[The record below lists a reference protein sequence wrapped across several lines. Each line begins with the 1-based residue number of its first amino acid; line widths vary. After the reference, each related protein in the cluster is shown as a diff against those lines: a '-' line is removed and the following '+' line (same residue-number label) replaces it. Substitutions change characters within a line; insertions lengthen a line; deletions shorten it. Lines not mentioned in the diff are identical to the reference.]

1 MLESGA
7 EVTMRE
13 AVLVVNPCAGRG
25 SGARLAPEV
34 VRELRR
40 LGVDAEMRLTARPRH
55 AVELV
60 AGALAGGAREVLVA
74 GGDGTIFEAVNGM
87 LAAGP
92 TDAALGIVP
101 IGTGNDFVK
110 MLGLTDWRVACARI
124 AAAGTRHVDIGRC
137 GSHHFANGVGVGFD
151 AQVAHFANGIDWL
164 SGTPVYALA
173 LLKILTFDYRRPRVR
188 IEHDG
193 GSLEQQV
200 TLVAVANGR
209 CYGGAFHVAP
219 NAALD
224 DGLLELVVA
233 EGLSRSRVLG
243 LLPRVLKGTH
253 LDHPAVTAVRSRRV
267 RITSDDPVVVHAD
280 GEILQT
286 AATSVDVELLPGALR
301 VLA

>member
-1 MLESGA
+1 M
-7 EVTMRE
+7 TMRK

-60 AGALAGGAREVLVA
+60 AKAVADGASEVLVA

-92 TDAALGIVP
+92 TRCALGIVP

-110 MLGLTDWRVACARI
+110 MLGLTDWRIACERI
-124 AAAGTRHVDIGRC
+124 AAGQSRAVDIGRC
-137 GSHHFANGVGVGFD
+137 GPHHFANGVGVGFD
-151 AQVAHFANGIDWL
+151 AQVAHFANGISWL

-173 LLKILTFDYRRPRVR
+173 LLKVLTFDYRRPQLR

-193 GSLEQQV
+193 GALEQRV
-200 TLVAVANGR
+200 TLVAIANGR

-233 EGLSRSRVLG
+233 EGLSRTRVLG
-243 LLPRVLKGTH
+243 LLPKVLKGTH
-253 LDHPAVTAVRSRRV
+253 LDHPAVTALRSRRV
-267 RITSDDPVVVHAD
+267 RIASNTPLVVHAD
-280 GEILQT
+280 GEILDL
-286 AATSVDVELLPGALR
+286 AATSVEVELLPGALR
-301 VLA
+301 VLC

>member
-1 MLESGA
+1 
-7 EVTMRE
+7 MRN

-55 AVELV
+55 AIELV
-60 AGALAGGAREVLVA
+60 AAAVADGANEVLVA
-74 GGDGTIFEAVNGM
+74 GGDGTIFEAVNGL
-87 LAAGP
+87 LAKGP
-92 TDAALGIVP
+92 TPCALGIIP

-124 AAAGTRHVDIGRC
+124 ATGQTRAVDIGRC
-137 GSHHFANGVGVGFD
+137 GKHYFANGVGVGFD
-151 AQVAHFANGIDWL
+151 AQVAHLANGIGWL

-173 LLKILTFDYRRPRVR
+173 LLRILAFDYRRPHLR
-188 IEHDG
+188 ITHDG
-193 GSLEQQV
+193 GEFDQPV
-200 TLVAVANGR
+200 TLVAIANGR

-219 NAALD
+219 NASLD

-233 EGLSRSRVLG
+233 EGLSRTRVLG

-253 LDHPAVTAVRSRRV
+253 LDHPAVIALRSRHV
-267 RITSDDPVVVHAD
+267 HIDASTPVVVHAD
-280 GEILQT
+280 GEILDLN
-286 AATSVDVELLPGALR
+286 ATTVDVELLPGALR
-301 VLA
+301 VYS

>member
-1 MLESGA
+1 
-7 EVTMRE
+7 MRN

-60 AGALAGGAREVLVA
+60 AAAVAGGASEVLIA

-87 LAAGP
+87 LANGP
-92 TDAALGIVP
+92 TRCVLGIVP

-110 MLGLTDWRVACARI
+110 MLGLTDWRIACARI
-124 AAAGTRHVDIGRC
+124 AAGQTRAVDIGRC
-137 GSHHFANGVGVGFD
+137 GPHYFANGVGVGFD
-151 AQVAHFANGIDWL
+151 AQVAHHANSITWL
-164 SGTPVYALA
+164 SGTPVYAMA
-173 LLKILTFDYRRPRVR
+173 LLKILSFDYRRPQLR
-188 IEHDG
+188 ISHDTG
-193 GSLEQQV
+193 EIEQRV
-200 TLVAVANGR
+200 TLVAIANGR

-219 NAALD
+219 NASLD

-233 EGLSRSRVLG
+233 EALSRTRVLG

-253 LDHPAVTAVRSRRV
+253 LDHPAVTALRSRRV
-267 RITSDDPVVVHAD
+267 RISASTPVMVHAD
-280 GEILQT
+280 GEILDT
-286 AATSVDVELLPGALR
+286 AAMSVDVELLPGALR
-301 VLA
+301 VLS

>member
-1 MLESGA
+1 
-7 EVTMRE
+7 MRN

-40 LGVDAEMRLTARPRH
+40 LGIDAEMRLTSRPRH
-55 AVELV
+55 AIELV
-60 AGALAGGAREVLVA
+60 AAAIADGASEVLVA

-92 TDAALGIVP
+92 TRSTLGIVP

-124 AAAGTRHVDIGRC
+124 AAGRSRPVDIGRC
-137 GSHHFANGVGVGFD
+137 GTHYFANGVGVGFD
-151 AQVAHFANGIDWL
+151 AQVAHFANGIRWL

-173 LLKILTFDYRRPRVR
+173 LLNVLAFDYRRPHLR
-188 IEHDG
+188 ITHDTG
-193 GSLEQQV
+193 ELELRV
-200 TLVAVANGR
+200 TLVAIANGR

-219 NAALD
+219 RAALD

-233 EGLSRSRVLG
+233 EGLSRTRVLG
-243 LLPRVLKGTH
+243 LLPRVLNGTH
-253 LDHPAVTAVRSRRV
+253 LEHPAVTALRSRRV
-267 RITSDDPVVVHAD
+267 RIAASTPVVVHAD
-280 GEILQT
+280 GEILDT
-286 AATSVDVELLPGALR
+286 AATSIEVELIPGALR
-301 VLA
+301 VLS

>member
-1 MLESGA
+1 M
-7 EVTMRE
+7 MRNV
-13 AVLVVNPCAGRG
+13 VLVVNPCAGRG

-55 AVELV
+55 AIELV
-60 AGALAGGAREVLVA
+60 AAAVAAGASEVLVA

-87 LAAGP
+87 LGAGP
-92 TDAALGIVP
+92 NRSTLGIVP

-124 AAAGTRHVDIGRC
+124 AAGQTRQVDVGRC
-137 GSHHFANGVGVGFD
+137 GSHYFANGVGVGFD
-151 AQVAHFANGIDWL
+151 AQVAHFANGISWL

-173 LLKILTFDYRRPRVR
+173 LLKVLTFDYRRPQLR
-188 IEHDG
+188 IEHDAG
-193 GSLEQQV
+193 TLEQRV
-200 TLVAVANGR
+200 TLVAIANGR

-233 EGLSRSRVLG
+233 EGLSRTRVLG

-253 LDHPAVTAVRSRRV
+253 LDHPAVTALRTRKVS
-267 RITSDDPVVVHAD
+267 IASTTPLVVHAD
-280 GEILQT
+280 GEILDL
-286 AATSVDVELLPGALR
+286 AATAVDVELLPGALR
-301 VLA
+301 VLC